1 VNAIVDQDLPR
12 GVERATRRYRSKT
25 PGHPVGRVGQRF
37 GCAGSGGVELRAQ
50 LELLFHAIALP
61 QAGHHEQ
68 RDSGDRG
75 ERRDDARPE
84 PLARCGCGSNH
95 QGGEHGSVIFFTL
108 IGMKIFV
115 VAVLIAI
122 VVALFAALV
131 FLYRDAGRGKRV
143 VWLLTLRVGL
153 SVSLIA
159 FLLLSYWM
167 GWIGA
172 GGVK

>member
-1 VNAIVDQDLPR
+1 
-12 GVERATRRYRSKT
+12 
-25 PGHPVGRVGQRF
+25 
-37 GCAGSGGVELRAQ
+37 
-50 LELLFHAIALP
+50 
-61 QAGHHEQ
+61 
-68 RDSGDRG
+68 
-75 ERRDDARPE
+75 
-84 PLARCGCGSNH
+84 
-95 QGGEHGSVIFFTL
+95 
-108 IGMKIFV
+108 MKIIV

-153 SVSLIA
+153 SVSLIV
-159 FLLLSYWM
+159 FLLASYWM